1 MRREPRFNLRRLLG
15 GTRGLGLGLLLAA
28 LLALARN
35 DSGRTSGHG
44 VRTESRP
51 KCSRLRTDSESNQSN
66 PTNGMDGYI

>member
-1 MRREPRFNLRRLLG
+1 MRREPRFNLRRLLR

-44 VRTESRP
+44 VRTESRREVQP
-51 KCSRLRTDSESNQSN
+51 SPNRQRIEP